1 MKPVINLD
9 EPGEMTEHEHGSFH
23 GKYVDIGGKIGA
35 KRLGYNLTVVPPGKK
50 VCPFHNHRINEE
62 MFLVIEGEGLLR
74 FGDQEYPV
82 KKHDVIA
89 CPPGDR
95 SVAHQILN
103 TGDSELKY
111 LALSTLDPYEIAE
124 YPDSNKM
131 MSMVG
136 THAKMELKHVSKADQ
151 SVDYF
156 EGEH

>member
-82 KKHDVIA
+82 KK
-89 CPPGDR
+89 
-95 SVAHQILN
+95 
-103 TGDSELKY
+103 
-111 LALSTLDPYEIAE
+111 ALSTLDPYEIAE